1 MNEIDPDLQIIF
13 KERTRNIS
21 FFDINLKKI
30 NSKLQ

>member
-1 MNEIDPDLQIIF
+1 MNETDPYLQIIF
-13 KERTRNIS
+13 KERTTNMS